1 MGVMFWLQT
10 LEIKWL
16 IYLVPKFQK
25 DSHIVFEIVYNLKHL
40 SGCESKDLNP
50 SLIVKLIASRSGI

>member
-1 MGVMFWLQT
+1 MSWHQT

-16 IYLVPKFQK
+16 IYLDAKFQE
-25 DSHIVFEIVYNLKHL
+25 DIHRVFEIIYNLKHL

-50 SLIVKLIASRSGI
+50 SLRVKLIASRSSI